1 MKDERLETSKRHEST
16 VHEKYHIKAY
26 KSIVYEKYKNV
37 DKSTRQYKIGYVKI
51 YEIWK
56 YRK

>member
-1 MKDERLETSKRHEST
+1 MKDERLETYKST
-16 VHEKYHIKAY
+16 IHEKYQIKAY